1 MNTLTLAAIAWLL
14 FSTWR
19 GYKQGLFKVLA
30 GVLGFFLGY
39 VACFIWGLPLA
50 QKLTGIVP
58 AIWQWPVAAMGLF
71 LGIGLLL
78 QLLARPWVKRY
89 RGNRAMAI
97 CGAGINAFMALMML
111 LAALWS
117 LSLMASMNQHPH
129 INARLN
135 QAGFS
140 SQHVLVQI
148 SHKFMAS
155 AVGLGLTVI
164 GAPPA
169 QITAAKAL
177 VKAPAQGVQQLQR
190 VAGSAQTR
198 TVLHSDSV
206 KMAVRSGDASVLINN
221 PDFIAFARQPGIETI
236 LALAPRASSQ
246 TQEQAVASTLMTI
259 WQKIDTVKQ
268 SPDLQKAM
276 ADPEIQAIMQRGDNA
291 ALMAH
296 PKMQPVIGV
305 VMGALAAPMEP
316 NALSDMPESLPQ
328 YAEPATNAEHDVM
341 YKWLSED
348 GVVNFS
354 TWDAIPASRREDA
367 ELMGL

>member
-1 MNTLTLAAIAWLL
+1 MNTLMMAAIAWLL
-14 FSTWR
+14 FSAWR
-19 GYKQGLFKVLA
+19 GYKQGLFKVFA

-50 QKLTGIVP
+50 QKLSGIVP
-58 AIWQWPVAAMGLF
+58 AVWQWPVAAMGLF
-71 LGIGLLL
+71 LGIGLAL

-89 RGNRAMAI
+89 RGNRTMAVI
-97 CGAGINAFMALMML
+97 GAGINTLMALVML
-111 LAALWS
+111 LAALWG
-117 LSLMASMNQHPH
+117 LGLMASMHQHPH
-129 INARLN
+129 MSVWLN

-140 SQHVLVQI
+140 SQHVLVRI
-148 SHKFMAS
+148 SHKFMAN

-169 QITAAKAL
+169 QITAAKSL
-177 VKAPAQGVQQLQR
+177 IKAPAKGVQQLQR

-198 TVLHSDSV
+198 TLLQSDGL
-206 KMAVRSGDASVLINN
+206 KMAVESGDTGVLIAH
-221 PDFIAFARQPGIETI
+221 PDFVAFTRQPGIET
-236 LALAPRASSQ
+236 LMALAPRASTQ

-316 NALSDMPESLPQ
+316 NAPSDTPKSVPQ
-328 YAEPATNAEHDVM
+328 YAEPSTSAEHDVM